1 MVVKDSI
8 VKGWTMVR
16 GLGVLLLSLYIPAL
30 SERPPVHAVNSFISN
45 MTSMFYYT

>member
-8 VKGWTMVR
+8 KVGPWSVAW
-16 GLGVLLLSLYIPAL
+16 GVLLLSSYIPAL
-30 SERPPVHAVNSFISN
+30 SERPPVHVVNSFISN